1 MTEQT
6 MRIDDALSRS
16 VLALEKGA
24 AALERIANELEN
36 HRKGADAARGQL
48 EQTTRQLE
56 RGLQMVTALMASVAG
71 AVDQAEEEKKDD
83 ESDEEED
90 DEGQIPQPVADEAP
104 AKPEPAA
111 KAEPAAAPVEVKQD
125 EEEKPAAKTEAPK
138 PEATA
143 PEAKAEQAEPELGI
157 VEYAKAMRSL
167 NAEFEVSKEQRQ
179 RVQRSIREQFGLK
192 AIVDCEPSKRRL
204 VVESY
209 RAALVAEAATTA
221 GITA

>member
-24 AALERIANELEN
+24 AALERIANELEY
-36 HRKGADAARGQL
+36 HRKGADAARGRL
-48 EQTTRQLE
+48 EQTTNQLE

-71 AVDQAEEEKKDD
+71 AVDQAAEEKAD

-90 DEGQIPQPVADEAP
+90 DEGQRPQPVAAEAP

-125 EEEKPAAKTEAPK
+125 EDEKPAAKTEAPK

-143 PEAKAEQAEPELGI
+143 PEAKAEQAEPELSI
-157 VEYAKAMRSL
+157 VEYANAMRSL

-179 RVQRSIREQFGLK
+179 RVQRSIREKFGLT
-192 AIVDCEPSKRRL
+192 AIVECEPSKRRL

-209 RAALVAEAATTA
+209 RAALVAEAAKTA